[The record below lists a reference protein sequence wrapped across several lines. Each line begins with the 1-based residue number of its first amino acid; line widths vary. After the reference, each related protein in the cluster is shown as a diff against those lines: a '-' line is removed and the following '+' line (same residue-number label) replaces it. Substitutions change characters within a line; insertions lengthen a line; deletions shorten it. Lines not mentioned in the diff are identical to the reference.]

1 MVSKSMAEKL
11 QNSLRV
17 KLFIVFCAVL
27 LVMMMFP
34 KGESIESN
42 VTVGSIWIQNDLI
55 ASKTFEIL
63 KDPDIYKKEIAGAE
77 AEVRQIFIL
86 QKDAPMKAMDS
97 MKLYNKTLL
106 TSLDESVA
114 AGSEIKNSTF
124 LSDESFL
131 VFKGIRNAE
140 FDASTKK
147 GRSMHS
153 FFTEAENLTKLF
165 YQKELLSLPFQQ
177 IEKDSIAIREGK
189 FEHIVA
195 KADYRDPDSTI
206 SFLINYLTPVY
217 GKEFSI
223 AVAEYANRFL
233 IPSLVYNPE
242 LTDAAYRMAREKV
255 PRNIG
260 IVNENE
266 KIVAKHDRITAE
278 IKLKIDS
285 YRIAKGEETGFW
297 GKFVQNLGKFFHI
310 AVIFSLFWIYIY
322 LFRKKI
328 FFDNIKMLLL
338 AIVFLIIALMTYFI
352 SQIEVTVPI
361 EFLIFVPVASM
372 LITIIFDSRVGFYS
386 TVIVSLIIGAL
397 RGNDYVFAVMNII
410 AGALAAYTVRD
421 IKNRTQIFRSFFF
434 ILIGYL
440 ITIIAFGL
448 ERFDTF
454 DQISLAAIFAGVNA
468 LISPVLTYGLLIFFE
483 RFFKITTDL
492 TLLELSDFNRPLL
505 RELARIA
512 PGTFNHSM
520 TIGTLVVNAAEAIG
534 ANPILARVG
543 AYYHDVGKTLDP
555 ASFVENQIERD
566 NIHETLAPT
575 KSVELIINHV
585 KRGIELAK
593 EHDIPQEI
601 VDFIPMHHGTLL
613 VSYFYEKA
621 KEEYG
626 EVNVK
631 DIDYRYPGPK
641 PNTKETALVMLADAC
656 ESTVRSIV
664 EPDSAKLENV
674 INNLFK
680 IRIDDGQLDDA
691 PLTLKDIKKIKESFL
706 SILIGQYHKRIRY
719 PNQNVI
725 ESDSGD

>member
-1 MVSKSMAEKL
+1 MISKNLAEKL
-11 QNSLRV
+11 QNSLRI

-34 KGESIESN
+34 KGESIESD

-63 KDPDIYKKEIAGAE
+63 KDPDLYKKEITRAE
-77 AEVRQIFIL
+77 SDVHQIFIL
-86 QKDAPMKAMDS
+86 QKDALTKASDS
-97 MKLYNKTLL
+97 LKYNNKILL
-106 TSLDESVA
+106 NSLDESIA
-114 AGSEIKNSTF
+114 SGDEIKNSTF

-131 VFKGIRNAE
+131 EFKGVRNSE
-140 FDASTKK
+140 FTATTKK
-147 GRSMHS
+147 NKSMQL
-153 FFTEAENLTKLF
+153 FFSEAENLFKLF

-177 IEKDSIAIREGK
+177 IERDSIAIREGK

-195 KADYRDPDSTI
+195 KTDYRDPDSTR
-206 SFLINYLTPVY
+206 SFLIRYFNPVY
-217 GKEFSI
+217 GKDF
-223 AVAEYANRFL
+223 ANAAAEYLNKFL
-233 IPSLVYNPE
+233 IPSLVFNPE
-242 LTDAAYRMAREKV
+242 LTDEAFKIAREKV
-255 PRNIG
+255 PRNTG

-266 KIVAKHDRITAE
+266 KIVAKHDRITSD

-297 GKFVQNLGKFFHI
+297 GKVVQNLGKFSHI

-328 FFDNIKMLLL
+328 FFDNVKILLL
-338 AIVFLIIALMTYFI
+338 AIIFLIIALMTYLI

-434 ILIGYL
+434 ILVGYL

-454 DQISLAAIFAGVNA
+454 DQISISVAFAAVNS

-543 AYYHDVGKTLDP
+543 AYYHDIGKTLDP
-555 ASFVENQIERD
+555 ASFVENQQEKD
-566 NIHETLAPT
+566 NIHEKLPPL
-575 KSVELIINHV
+575 KSVELIVNHV

-593 EHDIPQEI
+593 EHAVPQEI
-601 VDFIPMHHGTLL
+601 INFIPMHHGTLL

-626 EVNVK
+626 DANVNEAE
-631 DIDYRYPGPK
+631 YRYPGPK

-680 IRIDDGQLDDA
+680 IRIEDGQLDDA
-691 PLTLKDIKKIKESFL
+691 PLSLKDIKIIKDSFL

-725 ESDSGD
+725 ESVPGD